1 MDSKYSDTVYTWFDR
16 CGIISNI
23 RTNLRR
29 NLVNAL
35 KYKNLSLKDHCNKP
49 KPAKQYVLDFLVAEY
64 LFNVNYAYTLSVFAS
79 EAPLLIQFDNHVPDG
94 YNEKKV
100 HSKNKLQKD
109 YIYHTLETL
118 GIRPNDPEGQ
128 YIMSEYV
135 NNDGMPLIL
144 CILKCISVSTLN
156 LTKVTNIKKSTMTST
171 KETQTDNSFQMNTD
185 LDKLKSTKKKIF
197 KQKQIFDAQLK
208 EKEIGLK
215 NRAVIIEEQLIS
227 LNEKLEKAQELM
239 NMVILKEQQLNEK
252 NQKEEQ
258 HLFQKE
264 IELSF
269 KQNALLLENERM
281 QKKQDMYE
289 SYKRDLEKLQEELAA
304 TKNAFNSNCELRDTG
319 IQTSSINDFGD
330 QNKDMQFNGEK
341 KELVKLLHDQQLKID
356 ELTQYAIQLSRRFE
370 EIIHQSRS
378 TLIEDATI
386 TKKVLYT
393 NTVVSESSSTED
405 ILQDAKLRL
414 KRLEEESIKAD
425 RFYYNSITT

>member
-35 KYKNLSLKDHCNKP
+35 KYKDLSLKDYCSKP
-49 KPAKQYVLDFLVAEY
+49 KPAKQYVFDFLVAEY
-64 LFNVNYAYTLSVFAS
+64 LFNSNYAYTLSVFAS
-79 EAPLLIQFDNHVPDG
+79 EAPLLIQFDNHVPDS
-94 YNEKKV
+94 YDEKKTQN
-100 HSKNKLQKD
+100 KQKLQKD

-118 GIRPNDPEGQ
+118 GIQPSDPEGQ

-135 NNDGMPLIL
+135 DNDAPLLL
-144 CILKCISVSTLN
+144 CILKCISVCTLN
-156 LTKVTNIKKSTMTST
+156 FNKVPSFKKSIMTST
-171 KETQTDNSFQMNTD
+171 KETQTDTSLRISTD
-185 LDKLKSTKKKIF
+185 IEKLRSIKKKIF
-197 KQKQIFDAQLK
+197 RQKQIFDMQLK

-215 NRAVIIEEQLIS
+215 NRAVVIEEQLTS

-239 NMVILKEQQLNEK
+239 RMVTLKEQQLNEK

-269 KQNALLLENERM
+269 KHNALLLESERI

-289 SYKRDLEKLQEELAA
+289 SYKRDLEKLHEELTV
-304 TKNAFNSNCELRDTG
+304 TKKAFSSNCNLRDTG
-319 IQTSSINDFGD
+319 IQTSSSNDLGD
-330 QNKDMQFNGEK
+330 KNKDVQFHGEK

-370 EIIHQSRS
+370 EIHQSRS
-378 TLIEDATI
+378 TLIEDPMI
-386 TKKVLYT
+386 TKKALYT
-393 NTVVSESSSTED
+393 NTIVSESSSTED

-425 RFYYNSITT
+425 RFYYNSIAT